1 MNTITGTAGND
12 AITGSTS
19 ADEIYGGDGNDT
31 ITGGLGNDVI
41 YGGKGTDTVSYSGA
55 FANFKLTALYEGKNS
70 AFSGY
75 TVADQIGAE
84 GTDTISSDVE
94 YLSFSSG
101 SIVYKI
107 DNGTLTLTDTVAP
120 TIAITSAATALF
132 KSETTTITFTLSES
146 ATNFAAGDVTVT
158 GGVLSNFSGSG
169 TSYTALFTPTANSK
183 TSAVISVA
191 SGVFTDAASNAN
203 ADGADANNTL
213 TLAVNTFA
221 GQTSS
226 GTVGNDS
233 LVGTTG
239 SDTLDGGAGTD
250 TVTWT
255 HASSNYQLTSTASGW
270 KVTDKTGVDG
280 SDTLTNVEK
289 LQFSDRTVIIE
300 SQTHASYA
308 SLPSELYQ
316 FFITAFNAAPGVT
329 YMDQLAEAYNYG
341 MTVKDIVNVFT
352 TKSQFTD
359 VYATT
364 LSHENLGL
372 QLINN
377 IVKNSA
383 TTAAKTEGAA
393 DIKAALD
400 IGWTVG
406 EVIYTVFGNL
416 AKKSLSDST
425 WGGTAQQFNNEIAVA
440 KYYTEVLNQSTT
452 DLETLRDVIQPVT
465 QSTSVSSD
473 AVVTQLIGVALIT
486 GGNGV

>member
-1 MNTITGTAGND
+1 MSTITGTAGND
-12 AITGSTS
+12 AVTGSTS

-31 ITGGLGNDVI
+31 ITGGSGNDVI

-75 TVADQIGAE
+75 TVADSIGSE
-84 GTDTISSDVE
+84 GTDTTSSDVE

-101 SIVYKI
+101 STVYKV
-107 DNGTLTLTDTVAP
+107 DSGTLTLVVNTVGTVAND
-120 TIAITSAATALF
+120 AL
-132 KSETTTITFTLSES
+132 
-146 ATNFAAGDVTVT
+146 A
-158 GGVLSNFSGSG
+158 
-169 TSYTALFTPTANSK
+169 
-183 TSAVISVA
+183 
-191 SGVFTDAASNAN
+191 
-203 ADGADANNTL
+203 
-213 TLAVNTFA
+213 
-221 GQTSS
+221 
-226 GTVGNDS
+226 
-233 LVGTTG
+233 GTTG

-250 TVTWT
+250 TVTWAR
-255 HASSNYQLTSTASGW
+255 ASSNYQLTSTGTGW

-280 SDTLTNVEK
+280 ADTLTNVEK
-289 LQFSDRTVIIE
+289 LQFSDRAVIIE
-300 SQTHASYA
+300 SQSHASYA

-341 MTVKDIVNVFT
+341 MTVEEIVNVFT

-364 LSHENLGL
+364 LSHEALGTK
-372 QLINN
+372 LINN

-383 TTAAKTEGAA
+383 TTAAKLEGAA
-393 DIKAALD
+393 DIKGALD
-400 IGWTVG
+400 YGWSVG
-406 EVIYTVFGNL
+406 KVIFTVFGNL
-416 AKKSLSDST
+416 AKKSLTDST

-473 AVVTQLIGVALIT
+473 AVVTELIGVALIT
-486 GGNGV
+486 GGTGV